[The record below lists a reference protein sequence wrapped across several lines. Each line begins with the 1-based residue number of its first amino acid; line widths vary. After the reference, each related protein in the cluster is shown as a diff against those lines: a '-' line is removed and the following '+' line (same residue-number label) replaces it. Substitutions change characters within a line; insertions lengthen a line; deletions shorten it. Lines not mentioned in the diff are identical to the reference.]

1 MCRILYKRHTERG
14 SHAAQ
19 LTVYKRRHFVSAE
32 QGPGRTLVFL
42 RKCFPALNWNTLA
55 HAHIQYTHAYSTYM
69 PECTEIKAHR
79 RFNTDQRTCTINR
92 QKTNKQ
98 NKTTENACWHT
109 GARPTRLRPAASF
122 LCCCPMAQPQTE
134 EDVGARGSRRHWW
147 SNYTM
152 IETWIH
158 EGIKKNTHV
167 NWLPLHIPPPSL

>member
-69 PECTEIKAHR
+69 PECIEIKAHR

-98 NKTTENACWHT
+98 NKTKQQKTPVDTLERGQRGFAPLPRFSAAARWHSH
-109 GARPTRLRPAASF
+109 RLKRTWERGEA
-122 LCCCPMAQPQTE
+122 
-134 EDVGARGSRRHWW
+134 ED
-147 SNYTM
+147 TDDL
-152 IETWIH
+152 ITQ
-158 EGIKKNTHV
+158 
-167 NWLPLHIPPPSL
+167 

>member
-98 NKTTENACWHT
+98 NNNNRK
-109 GARPTRLRPAASF
+109 RLLTHWSAANEASPRC
-122 LCCCPMAQPQTE
+122 LVSLLLPDGTAT
-134 EDVGARGSRRHWW
+134 DWRGRGSEGKQK
-147 SNYTM
+147 TLM
-152 IETWIH
+152 I
-158 EGIKKNTHV
+158 
-167 NWLPLHIPPPSL
+167 